1 MALLASV
8 YTQTYPS
15 DVTDAEW
22 AVLEPLVTPTTR
34 LAMSERPRR
43 LRRDCIPNR
52 QPHHV
57 LSRGDMMVI
66 HLLSLSVGSGRVGV
80 GLRARVLVRARGRR
94 LAEIALR
101 ELLDG
106 VNHAAERP
114 SLLRQ
119 AILDARRNL
128 GEGATL
134 DKFEVFQHLQP
145 L

>member
-1 MALLASV
+1 MALLAGV
-8 YTQTYPS
+8 YIQTYPS

-66 HLLSLSVGSGRVGV
+66 HLLSVGSWRVGV

-134 DKFEVFQHLQP
+134 DKFDVFQHLQP

>member
-1 MALLASV
+1 MALLTGV

-57 LSRGDMMVI
+57 LSRSDMMVI
-66 HLLSLSVGSGRVGV
+66 HLLSLSVGSWRVGV
-80 GLRARVLVRARGRR
+80 GSRARVRARGRR

-106 VNHAAERP
+106 VNHAAERS